1 MRTILLILLAVVAG
15 LAAPA
20 AARPAEPPAA
30 DPAPE
35 IEIPRMTRE
44 EALAYVAQERLALVP
59 GNLASPIL
67 NGDVEKVEA
76 LLSAGVDA
84 NDRTGMPQPVL
95 HLATG
100 TCAGKQLETETT
112 LALVEVLLAHG
123 AAVNES
129 KPSELSALMIAAQQC
144 PAPVVRRLIRA
155 GADMKF
161 RTSLGISP
169 LSMAFIVGN
178 LDAAEALI
186 EAGARLSPEAAGKI
200 LEGKKD
206 DARAVALVN
215 KARGK

>member
-1 MRTILLILLAVVAG
+1 MRTLLLILLVVVAG
-15 LAAPA
+15 LTAPSA
-20 AARPAEPPAA
+20 VRAAEPPAA

-44 EALAYVAQERLALVP
+44 EALAYVARQRLALVP
-59 GNLASPIL
+59 SNLVSPIF
-67 NGDVEKVEA
+67 NGEVEMVEA
-76 LLSAGVDA
+76 LLSAGVDV
-84 NDRTGMPQPVL
+84 NDRTDMPQPVL

-100 TCAGKQLETETT
+100 TCAGKQLETETI
-112 LALVEVLLAHG
+112 LALIEVLLAHG
-123 AAVNES
+123 ATVNES
-129 KPSELSALMIAAQQC
+129 KPNELSALMIAAQQC

-155 GADMKF
+155 GADMNF

-186 EAGARLSPEAAGKI
+186 EAGARLSPETAAKL